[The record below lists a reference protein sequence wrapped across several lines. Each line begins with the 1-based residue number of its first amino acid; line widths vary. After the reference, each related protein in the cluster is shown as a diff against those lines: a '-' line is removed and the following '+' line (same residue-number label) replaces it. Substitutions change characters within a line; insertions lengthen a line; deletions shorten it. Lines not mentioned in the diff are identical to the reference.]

1 MLRAHSSTGSTSM
14 PIRTTTSATRRTSA
28 STPGAKPVFHRADA
42 AQHIVLPIAL
52 LACIVVLVLA
62 LVMAD
67 RVARDSVTRHE
78 RTVATDIAISIDH
91 ILDGVRSRH
100 PGELDA
106 LIGRPCA
113 SVSRTLAEVAT
124 RLRYLRAVGLVNG
137 GRVTCSS
144 ALGPVDVP
152 LDVYTRT
159 PASAGTTL
167 ALLEQTPF
175 QRGVPVLA
183 VVRATTPGSGV
194 LYLIEGDYVA
204 DMLAY
209 GARFGAATATLSV
222 AGWGGLD
229 QRGRFMPPHPAAA
242 PAGSAITSSAWPFTV
257 SVAASQPY
265 VSQVYRRYRLVCL
278 TIALL
283 VNGLVAAAYL
293 LAMAPRRL
301 LLKAVR
307 HALKRGELHVVYQPI
322 VDVETRR
329 TVGVE
334 ALLRWQH
341 PKWGAIGPAAF
352 VPEVESSSILPKIT
366 EFVLRTAVS
375 ELADLA
381 PSTPLRIAINIAPQD
396 LERPRFVALVAEA
409 IRRLPPGCTL
419 VLEVTERVL
428 LEKNARTTELFAA
441 LRATGAKFAIDD
453 FGTHHSN
460 LDLLSRFPFD
470 YVKIDRQFISQLT
483 TGNARLI
490 EGIAALARHYD
501 VTVIAEGVETEEQH
515 RALRAVGVQYAQ
527 GFLYH
532 RPQGPENLKRDFAA
546 MPA

>member
-1 MLRAHSSTGSTSM
+1 M

-67 RVARDSVTRHE
+67 RMARDSVTRHE

-113 SVSRTLAEVAT
+113 SVSRTLAEAAT

-183 VVRATTPGSGV
+183 VVRAATPGSGV

-209 GARFGAATATLSV
+209 GARFGAATATL
-222 AGWGGLD
+222 
-229 QRGRFMPPHPAAA
+229 
-242 PAGSAITSSAWPFTV
+242 